1 MKRGIVL
8 EVDEDFITLLTP
20 EGEFIQVKKE
30 GTYQIGEEIEKLPIQ
45 RQRMKKKIFR
55 FSSFKMALTSMVA
68 VCFLV
73 FTMFSGSTSNKVY
86 AYLSIDIN
94 PSIEIAV
101 NRDLKVVKI
110 KGYNQ
115 DGKMIVTR
123 LSDWQGEPFVD
134 ITKEIIELSIKNGYL
149 QEGEEVLIT
158 TVKKETNRSSSQQLV
173 KELNE
178 VKQSYKAKDIIVT
191 TKTSTLE
198 VRKEA
203 VEKGFTTGK
212 YLRLTEKVKEKRESN
227 LQSLPSDEEG
237 KKEVPTVP
245 SGSETDQAKDTVPS
259 QLNNSDTKEQREQW
273 NPSQQVPSHVEEKEE
288 QFGKVQAPPFYRPEE
303 KKDKFQEKEEKEQ
316 KEQEKKEKKLEQK
329 QGKREREHEQKW
341 EKRKREHEQ
350 KWEKRKREHE
360 QKQGKKERE
369 HEQKWEKRKREHEQ
383 KQEKREKKWR
393 EDDDKEH
400 EHRDKE

>member
-1 MKRGIVL
+1 MRKGIVL
-8 EVDEDFITLLTP
+8 EVDEDFVTVLTP

-45 RQRMKKKIFR
+45 RQRVKKNFFH

-68 VCFLV
+68 VCLLV
-73 FTMFSGSTSNKVY
+73 FTMFSGLTSNKVY

-94 PSIEIAV
+94 PSIEIAI

-123 LSDWQGEPFVD
+123 LSDWKGKPFID
-134 ITKEIIELSIKNGYL
+134 ITKKIIELSIKNGYL

-158 TVKKETNRSSSQQLV
+158 TVKKETSRSSSQQLV

-178 VKQSYKAKDIIVT
+178 VKQSYETKNIVVT
-191 TKTSTLE
+191 TQTSTLE

-212 YLRLTEKVKEKRESN
+212 YLRLTEKAKEKSESN
-227 LQSLPSDEEG
+227 PEQLPSDEEG
-237 KKEVPTVP
+237 QKETPTVP
-245 SGSETDQAKDTVPS
+245 IGGETDQTKDTVPS
-259 QLNNSDTKEQREQW
+259 QPNSSDTKEQKEQKEQW
-273 NPSQQVPSHVEEKEE
+273 NPSQQVPSRIEEKEE
-288 QFGKVQAPPFYRPEE
+288 QLGRVPSPPSHRLEE
-303 KKDKFQEKEEKEQ
+303 KKDKLQEKHEEKEQ
-316 KEQEKKEKKLEQK
+316 KKQEKKEKKLEQK
-329 QGKREREHEQKW
+329 QEKKLEQ
-341 EKRKREHEQ
+341 
-350 KWEKRKREHE
+350 
-360 QKQGKKERE
+360 
-369 HEQKWEKRKREHEQ
+369 
-383 KQEKREKKWR
+383 KREKKFEQKREKEEKKRR

-400 EHRDKE
+400 EHKDEDEDEDEDED